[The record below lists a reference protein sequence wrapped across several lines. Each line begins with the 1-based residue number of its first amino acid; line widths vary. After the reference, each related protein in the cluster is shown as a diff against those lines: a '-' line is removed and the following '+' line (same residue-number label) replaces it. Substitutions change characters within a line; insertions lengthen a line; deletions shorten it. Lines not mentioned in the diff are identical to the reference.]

1 MAVHIV
7 ANLCFVSVHR
17 DVMFAAHCRM
27 RGIIAQLISCFWR
40 KRISRRMN
48 RLRALRSC
56 AWMSTT
62 KNNTRLMAIFQDNP
76 GQLVR
81 EFHQSGLYSYLYCS
95 STGVFMVYI
104 SPAYLLTELQSV
116 KDMPSRQRLRSW
128 SSGILAIPTSR
139 LSTVGDRAF
148 PVIASRVW
156 NALPV
161 DVISSTTLPAF
172 KRLLK
177 TELFSRSFP
186 DDTAPAA
193 HDYSVSA
200 TFVVT
205 S

>member
-7 ANLCFVSVHR
+7 VNLCFVSVHR

-62 KNNTRLMAIFQDNP
+62 KKQHSFNGHFP
-76 GQLVR
+76 GQPGSAGTRIPPVWIIFIFILLVYR
-81 EFHQSGLYSYLYCS
+81 CLHGLYIS
-95 STGVFMVYI
+95 SV
-104 SPAYLLTELQSV
+104 LV
-116 KDMPSRQRLRSW
+116 KRQRLRSW

-193 HDYSVSA
+193 HDYSVSV